1 MQDVIPAELVPVG
14 SPYVVA
20 NFRPDQMPKHWAAD
34 VVGSECPDLE
44 PPVEPPVDASA
55 AGPSDSPRN
64 MNLEGIF
71 DELSNQRVQA
81 CVDPL

>member
-14 SPYVVA
+14 SPYVVV

-34 VVGSECPDLE
+34 VVSSECPEL
-44 PPVEPPVDASA
+44 EPPVDADA
-55 AGPSDSPRN
+55 LDSPRN
-64 MNLEGIF
+64 MNLEGII
-71 DELSNQRVQA
+71 DELQNQKVQA